1 MSLNIKYQD
10 IYFKQV
16 LDVAANILFELF
28 KIDGT
33 PYRILNKEIIDYY
46 GNSGTVD
53 FAVLTKEEK
62 IDIIENMSTKLTQE
76 DLDRFVDYKNE
87 MRRRYRLPVSLY
99 ILSTAKNETLP
110 DGDIKVD
117 LGNDET
123 SILKLKTFRSINGDE
138 ILAKIKKMMEN
149 DETFDKRWIYI
160 LSAIPYMSYERET
173 EDMIKEI
180 AVLTNK
186 IKIDKHDK
194 IIIKMFQS
202 YLIETLI
209 EDEKTQDELSELVN
223 MENTA
228 IGRYI
233 ERKEREIEEK
243 WEEKGKVIEQQW
255 KIKENEQQQKWKNKE
270 NEQQQKWKN
279 KENEQQQKWKNKENE
294 QQQKWKIKEAELKE
308 NQKKNLFE
316 SARQMLLDNIP
327 DNKIVKYLSIQEDDL
342 VKIKLD
348 IAAK

>member
-1 MSLNIKYQD
+1 M
-10 IYFKQV
+10 
-16 LDVAANILFELF
+16 DVAANILFELF

-228 IGRYI
+228 IGRY
-233 ERKEREIEEK
+233 
-243 WEEKGKVIEQQW
+243 
-255 KIKENEQQQKWKNKE
+255 NKE

-316 SARQMLLDNIP
+316 SARKMLLDNIP
-327 DNKIVKYLSIQEDDL
+327 DNKIVKYLSIHEDDL
-342 VKIKLD
+342 MKIKLD

>member
-1 MSLNIKYQD
+1 MNIKYQD

-194 IIIKMFQS
+194 IIIKIFQS

-233 ERKEREIEEK
+233 E
-243 WEEKGKVIEQQW
+243 
-255 KIKENEQQQKWKNKE
+255 
-270 NEQQQKWKN
+270 

>member
-1 MSLNIKYQD
+1 M
-10 IYFKQV
+10 
-16 LDVAANILFELF
+16 DVAANILFELF

-270 NEQQQKWKN
+270 NEQQQKWK
-279 KENEQQQKWKNKENE
+279 
-294 QQQKWKIKEAELKE
+294 IKEAELKE

-327 DNKIVKYLSIQEDDL
+327 DNKIVKYLSIQEEDL

>member
-279 KENEQQQKWKNKENE
+279 KENEQQQKWKNE

>member
-1 MSLNIKYQD
+1 VSLNIKYQD

>member
-279 KENEQQQKWKNKENE
+279 KENEQQQKWKKNE

>member
-1 MSLNIKYQD
+1 MNIKYQD

-270 NEQQQKWKN
+270 NEQQQKWK
-279 KENEQQQKWKNKENE
+279 
-294 QQQKWKIKEAELKE
+294 IKEAELKE

>member
-1 MSLNIKYQD
+1 M
-10 IYFKQV
+10 
-16 LDVAANILFELF
+16 DVAANILFELF

-62 IDIIENMSTKLTQE
+62 IDMIENMSTKLTQE

-279 KENEQQQKWKNKENE
+279 KENEQQQKWK
-294 QQQKWKIKEAELKE
+294 IKEAELKE

>member
-1 MSLNIKYQD
+1 
-10 IYFKQV
+10 
-16 LDVAANILFELF
+16 
-28 KIDGT
+28 
-33 PYRILNKEIIDYY
+33 
-46 GNSGTVD
+46 
-53 FAVLTKEEK
+53 
-62 IDIIENMSTKLTQE
+62 
-76 DLDRFVDYKNE
+76 
-87 MRRRYRLPVSLY
+87 
-99 ILSTAKNETLP
+99 
-110 DGDIKVD
+110 
-117 LGNDET
+117 
-123 SILKLKTFRSINGDE
+123 
-138 ILAKIKKMMEN
+138 MMEN

-255 KIKENEQQQKWKNKE
+255 KNKE
-270 NEQQQKWKN
+270 NEQQQTKKTNNNKN
-279 KENEQQQKWKNKENE
+279 GKTKKTNNNKNGKT
-294 QQQKWKIKEAELKE
+294 
-308 NQKKNLFE
+308 KKTN
-316 SARQMLLDNIP
+316 N
-327 DNKIVKYLSIQEDDL
+327 NKNGK
-342 VKIKLD
+342 
-348 IAAK
+348 

>member
-33 PYRILNKEIIDYY
+33 PYRILNKEITDYY

-62 IDIIENMSTKLTQE
+62 IDMIENMSTKLTQE

-270 NEQQQKWKN
+270 NEQQQKWK
-279 KENEQQQKWKNKENE
+279 
-294 QQQKWKIKEAELKE
+294 IKEAELKE

-327 DNKIVKYLSIQEDDL
+327 DNKIVKYLSIHEDDL
-342 VKIKLD
+342 MKIKLD

>member
-16 LDVAANILFELF
+16 LDVAAKILFELF
-28 KIDGT
+28 EIDGT

-76 DLDRFVDYKNE
+76 DLYRFVDYKNE

-99 ILSTAKNETLP
+99 ILSTAKNETLL

-123 SILKLKTFRSINGDE
+123 SILKLRTFRSINGDE

-149 DETFDKRWIYI
+149 DETFDNRWTYI
-160 LSAIPYMSYERET
+160 LSAIPYMSYVRET

-180 AVLTNK
+180 ATLTNK
-186 IKIDKHDK
+186 IKIDKHEK

-279 KENEQQQKWKNKENE
+279 KENEQQQKWKNKMEKQRKRTTTKMEN
-294 QQQKWKIKEAELKE
+294 KRSRTKRKSKEKS
-308 NQKKNLFE
+308 F
-316 SARQMLLDNIP
+316 
-327 DNKIVKYLSIQEDDL
+327 
-342 VKIKLD
+342 
-348 IAAK
+348 

>member
-1 MSLNIKYQD
+1 M
-10 IYFKQV
+10 
-16 LDVAANILFELF
+16 DVAANILFELF

-270 NEQQQKWKN
+270 NEQQQKWK
-279 KENEQQQKWKNKENE
+279 
-294 QQQKWKIKEAELKE
+294 IKEAELKE

>member
-255 KIKENEQQQKWKNKE
+255 KNKE

>member
-33 PYRILNKEIIDYY
+33 PYRILNKEIIDHY

-243 WEEKGKVIEQQW
+243 WEEKGKV
-255 KIKENEQQQKWKNKE
+255 KE

-327 DNKIVKYLSIQEDDL
+327 DNKIVKYLSIHEDDL
-342 VKIKLD
+342 MKIKLD

>member
-1 MSLNIKYQD
+1 M
-10 IYFKQV
+10 
-16 LDVAANILFELF
+16 DVAANILFELF

-194 IIIKMFQS
+194 IIIKIFQS

-270 NEQQQKWKN
+270 NEQQQKWK
-279 KENEQQQKWKNKENE
+279 
-294 QQQKWKIKEAELKE
+294 IKEAELKE